1 MCIRDSLLS
10 YLIAVMKSSIYKNQ
24 CHQLRV
30 LFDQAQS
37 PKKVLCVPIDYAKS
51 KHVGLIC
58 DGYGNVLKKP
68 FTIINSQQG
77 IDFLIEQVSATA
89 RRRKIPKSQIFFGGE
104 DLPTYAENFT
114 HQLGKQGYL
123 VTRVNAKKAKENREN
138 EIASTYR

>member
-1 MCIRDSLLS
+1 
-10 YLIAVMKSSIYKNQ
+10 MKSSIYKNQ

-68 FTIINSQQG
+68 FTINNSQEG
-77 IDFLIEQVSATA
+77 IDFLIDQVSATA
-89 RRRKIPKSQIFFGGE
+89 RRRKIPKSQIFFRWRR
-104 DLPTYAENFT
+104 LTN
-114 HQLGKQGYL
+114 LC
-123 VTRVNAKKAKENREN
+123 
-138 EIASTYR
+138 